1 MRWLQS
7 VWLCLPLSLALSGQ
21 PEPRGPG
28 DPGAPHC
35 GPEGFLF
42 TGNLSLETAAPPA
55 LVAWDQRGLLHRLRN
70 DSDCGTRVGAGPGS
84 SVLVEAAYGGCYVT
98 QWDTHYVMPVGVEEA
113 DAAGRRV
120 VTKTQ
125 LFKCPVALPARDV
138 PNAGVC
144 DSVPA
149 WDRLP
154 CTPSPSTRG
163 DCERLGCC
171 YDAEEENPCYYGNTV
186 TSRCTQDSHFSIAV
200 SRNVTSPPLLLN
212 SVHLAF
218 TNDSEC
224 EPVMV
229 THTFVLFQFPV
240 TACGTTKQVTRNHA
254 VYENELVA
262 ARDVQTWSQGS
273 ITRDS
278 VFRLRV
284 GCSYSVSSSAFPAS
298 IQVLPLPPPLPE
310 AHPGPLTME
319 LRIAK
324 DSHYGSYYAAGDY
337 PVVKLLRDPIHV
349 EVSLRGRADPSLGL
363 RLQHCWATPGASPL
377 LQPQW
382 PLLVKGCPYTGDN
395 YRTRL
400 VPVREAPGLPFPSHH
415 QRFSISTFSFV
426 DSASKQA
433 LKGPVYLHCR
443 ASVCQPTGAASCR
456 VTCPAARRR
465 RRSEGPL
472 QNSTARVSSEGPMI
486 LLQATRDPAE
496 ELRKYSRSPVDA
508 RALWVAGLSGT
519 VIVGAALGAL
529 SASCLAIRK
538 RR

>member
-42 TGNLSLETAAPPA
+42 TGNLSLEAAAPPA
-55 LVAWDQRGLLHRLRN
+55 LVAW
-70 DSDCGTRVGAGPGS
+70 
-84 SVLVEAAYGGCYVT
+84 
-98 QWDTHYVMPVGVEEA
+98 
-113 DAAGRRV
+113 
-120 VTKTQ
+120 
-125 LFKCPVALPARDV
+125 
-138 PNAGVC
+138 
-144 DSVPA
+144 A

-154 CTPSPSTRG
+154 CAPSPSTRG

-186 TSRCTQDSHFSIAV
+186 TSHCTQDGHFSIAV

-218 TNDSEC
+218 RNDSEC

-240 TACGTTKQVTRNHA
+240 TACGTTKQHLCSIRGHLGGRVTGNQA

-262 ARDVQTWSQGS
+262 TRDVRTWSQGS

-298 IQVLPLPPPLPE
+298 IQVLTLPPPLPE
-310 AHPGPLTME
+310 AQPGPLTME

-324 DSHYGSYYAAGDY
+324 AVLGHPRRERPAPAPVAPAGSPPAC
-337 PVVKLLRDPIHV
+337 R
-349 EVSLRGRADPSLGL
+349 
-363 RLQHCWATPGASPL
+363 
-377 LQPQW
+377 
-382 PLLVKGCPYTGDN
+382 CPYAGDN

-400 VPVREAPGLPFPSHH
+400 VPVREAPGLPLPSHH

-426 DSASKQA
+426 DSVSKQA
-433 LKGPVYLHCR
+433 LKGPPGCSRRAGLWVLLRAALDASGASGACQLALVSRGFCEISFIHQSSDNFLSFFLGEMKQVYLHCS
-443 ASVCQPTGAASCR
+443 AAVCQPAGAAPCR

-472 QNSTARVSSEGPMI
+472 QNSTACISSEGPMI

-496 ELRKYSRSPVDA
+496 ELRKYSGSPVDA

-538 RR
+538 WR

>member
-70 DSDCGTRVGAGPGS
+70 DSDCGTRVGTGPGS

-144 DSVPA
+144 DSIPA

-154 CTPSPSTRG
+154 CAPSPSTRG

-186 TSRCTQDSHFSIAV
+186 TSHCTQDGHFSIAV
-200 SRNVTSPPLLLN
+200 SRNMTSPPLLLN

-218 TNDSEC
+218 RNDSEC

-229 THTFVLFQFPV
+229 THTSVLFQFPV
-240 TACGTTKQVTRNHA
+240 TACGTTKQVTGNQA

-262 ARDVQTWSQGS
+262 ARDVRTWSQGS

-298 IQVLPLPPPLPE
+298 IQVLTLPPPLPE
-310 AHPGPLTME
+310 AQPGPLTME

-363 RLQHCWATPGASPL
+363 RLQQCWATPGASAL

-382 PLLVKGCPYTGDN
+382 PLLVKGCPYSGDN

-400 VPVREAPGLPFPSHH
+400 VPVREAPGLPLPSHH

-433 LKGPVYLHCR
+433 LKGPVYLHCS
-443 ASVCQPTGAASCR
+443 AAVCQPAGAAPCR

-472 QNSTARVSSEGPMI
+472 QNSTARISSEGPMI

-496 ELRKYSRSPVDA
+496 ELGKYSGSPVDA

-538 RR
+538 WR